1 MKEDFNKLVDKLK
14 AQRDEL
20 KLKAHL
26 GSMEAKEEFAD
37 AEKKWQQVKIKAA
50 EIADDAVDT
59 SEEYIDKAKIVG
71 NELKEAYLRISER
84 LKK

>member
-26 GSMEAKEEFAD
+26 GSMEAKEEFEE
-37 AEKKWQQVKIKAA
+37 AEKKWQQVKTKAT
-50 EIADDAVDT
+50 EIADDTVDT
-59 SEEYIDKAKIVG
+59 SGEYIDKAKIVG
-71 NELKEAYLRISER
+71 NELKEAYVRISKR
-84 LKK
+84 WKK

>member
-1 MKEDFNKLVDKLK
+1 VKEDFNKLVDKLK

-26 GSMEAKEEFAD
+26 GSMEAKEEFAE

-71 NELKEAYLRISER
+71 NELKDAYLRISER